1 MSLRLSMAIG
11 CLVGVVGTALPVVE
25 AAEHNQ
31 PPEGFTALFNG
42 RDLEGWHGQP
52 HFDPRKLAAM
62 SEEERAKQI
71 GTWTEDAKKH
81 WYVENGELV
90 NDGKGAYLTTDR
102 DYGDIELLIDYKTV
116 AKADSGIYL
125 RGTPQVQIWDTTK
138 EGGKWDRN
146 ADKGS
151 GGLFNNTKGQPG
163 QLPLVHADK
172 PFGEW
177 NRFRIIQVGAR
188 TWVWLNDKLVVDGA
202 VMENYWDRKTPL
214 FASGP
219 IQLQTHGGEI
229 RWRNV
234 FVREIGAE
242 EANERLAK
250 LDNDGFK
257 SIFNGRDLTG
267 WQGATDAYQVADGAI
282 VCKPGAGGT
291 LFTNDTY
298 SDFVARLEFKLPEGG
313 NNGLAIRYPGEGHP
327 HLDGMCEIQV
337 IDSEHPKYAKLDP
350 RQYHGS
356 AYGIAPAHRG
366 FLRPTG
372 TWNYQEVT
380 VRGPH
385 VRVELNGSVIL
396 DADLSQVKE
405 FMGNNKHPGLK
416 LTSGHFGFAGHADP
430 VKFRNI
436 EVKELSGSDKNA
448 SAQQA
453 WPQFRG
459 PGGNARPAG
468 DHRYPAEIG
477 PDKNVIWKVALP
489 AGHGSPVLDGE
500 RIYLPAQRDDK
511 LFTVCLDRETGK
523 TLWEVEAP
531 HRGLE
536 EIHRIGSHAQSTP
549 VTDGERVVSFFG
561 SCGMFCYDTA
571 GKLLWHVP
579 MGPFTNDFGAASSP
593 IIVGDSVI
601 LCQDHDI
608 GSFLAAYDKH
618 TGKLLWKTDRT
629 EFPRNYCTPYVY
641 EVAGKPQ
648 IVVAA
653 TLRAIGYDAADGREL
668 WTVRGLSRVVCSSP
682 VAGPDGTLYV
692 AAWAAGGD
700 AGERV
705 SLEPFAD
712 ALAKF
717 DKNNNRTL
725 ERSELV
731 KGDNVERRYPQIDRD
746 KSETITQEEYEF
758 YRNLFDQSRNV
769 TLAMRP
775 QGTGDVT
782 EKSVLWQYDRFV
794 PFVASPVWVDDHLFT
809 IKDGGILTC
818 LDAKS
823 GKPLKTARVPGTG
836 SYYASPVAAD
846 GKVYLCN
853 QGGEVTVVEATGKWS
868 VLAEA
873 DFGEDIY
880 ATPALVDGRIYLRT
894 AGHLYCLGEK

>member
-11 CLVGVVGTALPVVE
+11 CLVCAVSTALPAVD

-42 RDLEGWHGQP
+42 RDLSGWHGQP

-71 GTWTEDAKKH
+71 ATWTEDAKQH

-116 AKADSGIYL
+116 PKADSGIYL

-214 FASGP
+214 FATGP

-229 RWRNV
+229 RWRNI
-234 FVREIGAE
+234 FVREIGPE

-298 SDFVARLEFKLPEGG
+298 SDFVVRLEFKLPEGG
-313 NNGLAIRYPGEGHP
+313 NNGLAIRYPGQGQP
-327 HLDGMCEIQV
+327 HLDGMCELQV

-405 FMGNNKHPGLK
+405 FMGNHKHPGLK

-436 EVKELSGSDKNA
+436 QIKELSGSDKSA

-459 PGGNARPAG
+459 PGGNARAAG
-468 DHRYPAEIG
+468 DHGYPAEIG

-489 AGHGSPVLDGE
+489 AGHGSPVIAGE
-500 RIYLPAQRDDK
+500 RIYLPVQRDEK
-511 LFTVCLDRETGK
+511 LFTACLDRKTGE

-549 VTDGERVVSFFG
+549 ATDGERVVSFFG
-561 SCGMFCYDTA
+561 SCGMFCYDTE

-579 MGPFTNDFGAASSP
+579 MGPFANDFGAASSP

-641 EVAGKPQ
+641 EIDGKPQ

-653 TLRAIGYDAADGREL
+653 TLRAIGYDIADGREL

-682 VAGPDGTLYV
+682 VAGPDGTLFV

-712 ALAKF
+712 AIAKF
-717 DKNNNRTL
+717 DKNNNGTL

-746 KSETITQEEYEF
+746 KSESITQEEYEF

-775 QGTGDVT
+775 QGMGDVT
-782 EKSVLWQYDRFV
+782 ERSVVWQYDRFV
-794 PFVASPVWVDDHLFT
+794 PFVASPVWVDDLLFT

-818 LDAKS
+818 LDAKT

-894 AGHLYCLGEK
+894 AGHLYCFGEK